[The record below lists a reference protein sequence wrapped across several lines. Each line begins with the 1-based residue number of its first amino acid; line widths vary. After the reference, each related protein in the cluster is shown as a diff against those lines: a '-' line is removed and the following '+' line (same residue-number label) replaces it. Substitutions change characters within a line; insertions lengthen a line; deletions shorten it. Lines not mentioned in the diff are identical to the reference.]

1 MIRKSFSVFLVFV
14 FFAPLLIFG
23 TITLHADATNPSI
36 SLDKLQNRIASFK
49 ADPRYR
55 DDKAALVTL
64 QEAVAA
70 AKEGNYGIGACLVNE
85 KTGEVIQRGHNRI
98 FSPYFR
104 SDLHAEMD
112 TLTGYEQRVKAQTPK
127 VEGLVLYTSLE
138 PCPMCLARIITAGV
152 QKVYYLASDPYGG
165 MVHLF
170 KNLPPI
176 WQKIAEGRIYEP
188 AQCSLELKDIAN
200 EVFKYSSEMLD
211 ERLKKE

>member
-1 MIRKSFSVFLVFV
+1 MIRKSFSAFLIFG
-14 FFAPLLIFG
+14 FIMPLLIFG
-23 TITLHADATNPSI
+23 TMTLPADATNSST
-36 SLDKLQNRIASFK
+36 SLEELEKRVASFNP
-49 ADPRYR
+49 DPNYR
-55 DDKAALVTL
+55 DDEAALVAL

-85 KTGEVIQRGHNRI
+85 KTGEVVQRGHNRI

-112 TLTGYEQRVKAQTPK
+112 TLTRYEQRVKAQTPK

-152 QKVYYLASDPYGG
+152 QKVYYLAPDPHGG

-176 WQKIAEGRIYEP
+176 WQKLAEGRIYEP
-188 AQCSLELKDIAN
+188 AICSPELKNIAN
-200 EVFKYSSEMLD
+200 DIFKYSSGILD